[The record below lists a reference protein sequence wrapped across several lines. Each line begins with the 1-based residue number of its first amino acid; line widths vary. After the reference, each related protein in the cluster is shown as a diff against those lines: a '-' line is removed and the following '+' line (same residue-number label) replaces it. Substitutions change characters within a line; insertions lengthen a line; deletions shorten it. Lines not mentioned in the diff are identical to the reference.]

1 LPRIISNT
9 ILARLLSTI
18 LNFFIVLMVSRSL
31 GPAAKGE
38 ITFAITIISFIVF
51 ITAFVGGQGLAQ
63 LVDKAEP
70 KRILLL
76 SYAWCLVVGLGS
88 WLVLEFVIPST
99 GFIAG
104 HCALIACL
112 NGMLFANQ
120 NFYLGKQDFSL
131 YNFLGALPIVIQ
143 TAIIGTCFYALNM
156 KFIDIVLKSL
166 ILSYS
171 FSLVISLWFLKDDF
185 TKETEST
192 GPFEL
197 KSLLQ
202 QSFSFQITEFLQLLN
217 LRFYFFLFGTIKDQA
232 YLRLGIYSVGISI
245 LETVWIISRSMASIN
260 YSQTIRNPSPA
271 RTLKYLRFSVYG
283 SALALLLIFMI
294 PVRVYAEIFG
304 DGFMYIKYAVKYL
317 FPGIWAYTFVIIF
330 SSYFTAMRRYLLV
343 NAIYAFAFLVSIT
356 LCLLWIPK
364 YEMSGA
370 ALAATISFLVSGFLF
385 KLYFFAENKLNIKLL
400 LPQKSDIHYLQQVWA
415 DVKEYMR

>member
-1 LPRIISNT
+1 
-9 ILARLLSTI
+9 
-18 LNFFIVLMVSRSL
+18 MVSRSL

-38 ITFAITIISFIVF
+38 ITLAITIISFIVF

-63 LVDKAEP
+63 QVDKAEP
-70 KRILLL
+70 RRILFL
-76 SYAWCLVVGLGS
+76 SYGWCLIVGIGS
-88 WLVLEFVIPST
+88 WVVLEFLIPST

-120 NFYLGKQDFSL
+120 NFYLGKQDFGP
-131 YNFLGALPIVIQ
+131 YNFLGALPIVLQ
-143 TAIIGTCFYALNM
+143 TAIISTCFYALNM
-156 KFIDIVLKSL
+156 KHIDIVLKAL
-166 ILSYS
+166 IVSNAL
-171 FSLVISLWFLKDDF
+171 SLVFSFWMLQKELMQESDDD
-185 TKETEST
+185 EPEV
-192 GPFEL
+192 
-197 KSLLQ
+197 KSLLK
-202 QSFSFQITEFLQLLN
+202 QSFNFQVTELLQLLN

-245 LETVWIISRSMASIN
+245 LETVWILSRSMASIN
-260 YSQTIRNPSPA
+260 YTQTIRNPSPA
-271 RTLKYLRFSVYG
+271 RTLKYLRFSIYG
-283 SALALLLIFMI
+283 SALALLLLFMV

-330 SSYFTAMRRYLLV
+330 SSYFTAMRRYKLV
-343 NAIYAFAFLVSIT
+343 NAIYSFAFIVSLT

-370 ALAATISFLVSGFLF
+370 ALAATCSFVASGFLF
-385 KLYFFAENKLNIKLL
+385 KFFFFAENKMSIKLL
-400 LPQKSDIHYLQQVWA
+400 LPQKSDIQYLQQVWA
-415 DVKEYMR
+415 DVKEYVR